1 MWTAATLWFT
11 TLAVGLGY
19 ALVVARSLRSGGSVA
34 AWILAAPLLYFAG
47 IATMTAIYFALA
59 WIFRSPRPPEARI
72 GLRGTLRLAWQEFRT
87 LAGAAPRMM
96 LYRRLVP
103 DRIAAGNVIPVV
115 LVHGVLCNAGVFARL
130 SRFLAACGVD
140 GVASISYGPPLA
152 SIEVFADQL
161 ARKLD
166 AVLAVTG
173 APQAM
178 IVSHSMGGVVTR
190 AYIRR
195 YGSAKLARV
204 LTIGAPHH
212 GSVHA
217 WLFPGT
223 SLAQLRPGSRWLA
236 ALARERLDPA
246 LRFVSLWSWH
256 DSMIAPQLSSRLD
269 GAIDLPV
276 VGVGHNALLA
286 DPQVFA
292 RTLAEIEAARAVP
305 APRAVGA
312 PASRGPSAAGATSGS
327 PG

>member
-11 TLAVGLGY
+11 TLAAGLAY
-19 ALVVARSLRSGGSVA
+19 ALVAARSLRTGGSVA
-34 AWILAAPLLYFAG
+34 AWILAAPLLYLAG
-47 IATMTAIYFALA
+47 IAAMTAVYFALA

-72 GLRGTLRLAWQEFRT
+72 GLRDTLRLAWHEFRT

-103 DRIAAGNVIPVV
+103 DRIAMGDGIPVV

-140 GVASISYGPPLA
+140 GVARLSYGPPLV
-152 SIEVFADQL
+152 SIELFADQL

-178 IVSHSMGGVVTR
+178 IVSHSMGGLVAR

-256 DSMIAPQLSSRLD
+256 DSMVAPQTSSRLE
-269 GAIDLPV
+269 GAIDLPIA
-276 VGVGHNALLA
+276 GVGHNALLG

-292 RTLAEIEAARAVP
+292 CVLAEIEAARAVP
-305 APRAVGA
+305 ATRAAGA
-312 PASRGPSAAGATSGS
+312 QASRGPAAADATSGS

>member
-11 TLAVGLGY
+11 TLAASLGY
-19 ALVVARSLRSGGSVA
+19 ALIAARSLRTGGSVA
-34 AWILAAPLLYFAG
+34 AWILAAPLLYLAG
-47 IATMTAIYFALA
+47 IAAMTAVYFALA

-72 GLRGTLRLAWQEFRT
+72 GLRDTLRLAWHEFRT

-103 DRIAAGNVIPVV
+103 DRIAMGDGIPVV

-140 GVASISYGPPLA
+140 GVARLSYGPPLA
-152 SIEVFADQL
+152 SIELFADQL

-178 IVSHSMGGVVTR
+178 IVSHSMGVLVAR

-256 DSMIAPQLSSRLD
+256 DSMVAPQTSSRLE
-269 GAIDLPV
+269 GAIDLPIA
-276 VGVGHNALLA
+276 GVGHNALLG
-286 DPQVFA
+286 DPRVFA
-292 RTLAEIEAARAVP
+292 CVLAEIEAARAVP
-305 APRAVGA
+305 ATRAAGA
-312 PASRGPSAAGATSGS
+312 QASRGPAAADATSGS

>member
-34 AWILAAPLLYFAG
+34 AWILAAPLLYVAG

-130 SRFLAACGVD
+130 SRFLAACDVD

>member
-1 MWTAATLWFT
+1 AG
-11 TLAVGLGY
+11 LAV
-19 ALVVARSLRSGGSVA
+19 
-34 AWILAAPLLYFAG
+34 
-47 IATMTAIYFALA
+47 MTAVYFALA

-72 GLRGTLRLAWQEFRT
+72 GLRRTLRLVWREFRT

-103 DRIAAGNVIPVV
+103 DRIAAGNGIPVV
-115 LVHGVLCNAGVFARL
+115 LVHGVLCNAGVFTRL
-130 SRFLAACGVD
+130 SRFLAECDVD
-140 GVASISYGPPLA
+140 GVASLSYGPPLA

-161 ARKLD
+161 AHKLD

-223 SLAQLRPGSRWLA
+223 SLAQLRPGNRWLA
-236 ALARERLDPA
+236 ALASDPLDPT
-246 LRFVSLWSWH
+246 LGFVSLWSWH

-305 APRAVGA
+305 APRAVRA
-312 PASRGPSAAGATSGS
+312 PTSRGPQAAAGATSES

>member
-1 MWTAATLWFT
+1 MWTAATLWIT
-11 TLAVGLGY
+11 TLAAGLVY
-19 ALVVARSLRSGGSVA
+19 ALVAARSLRPAGSVA
-34 AWILAAPLLYFAG
+34 AWILGAPLLYFAG
-47 IATMTAIYFALA
+47 IAAMTAVYFALA

-72 GLRGTLRLAWQEFRT
+72 GLRRTLRLAGQEFRT

-103 DRIAAGNVIPVV
+103 DRITAGNGIPVV

-140 GVASISYGPPLA
+140 GVASLSYGPPLA
-152 SIEVFADQL
+152 SIEVFAGQL
-161 ARKLD
+161 AQKLD

-178 IVSHSMGGVVTR
+178 IVSHSMGGLVTR

-256 DSMIAPQLSSRLD
+256 DS
-269 GAIDLPV
+269 
-276 VGVGHNALLA
+276 
-286 DPQVFA
+286 
-292 RTLAEIEAARAVP
+292 
-305 APRAVGA
+305 
-312 PASRGPSAAGATSGS
+312 
-327 PG
+327 